1 MKELR
6 LSFQHYIFLAT
17 FPIPVPFVLPF
28 PFLFPYP
35 LLPSSSLPFLPIL
48 FLFPHLIFFPTS
60 LILYPSKAKFLGAR
74 TPLLFLLNCIFLNNS
89 DQGFECISFRAK
101 NKLDSAVYA
110 VKKVFIKINKEDVV
124 LKILREVTV
133 LAKVIYSSFQ
143 PVESKTN
150 Y

>member
-6 LSFQHYIFLAT
+6 FEILSNIFSS
-17 FPIPVPFVLPF
+17 LPF
-28 PFLFPYP
+28 PFLFRSFFPS
-35 LLPSSSLPFLPIL
+35 LSSSLTHSYLLPPFP
-48 FLFPHLIFFPTS
+48 FFPFSSFFPTS

-74 TPLLFLLNCIFLNNS
+74 TPLLFLLNCIFLDNS